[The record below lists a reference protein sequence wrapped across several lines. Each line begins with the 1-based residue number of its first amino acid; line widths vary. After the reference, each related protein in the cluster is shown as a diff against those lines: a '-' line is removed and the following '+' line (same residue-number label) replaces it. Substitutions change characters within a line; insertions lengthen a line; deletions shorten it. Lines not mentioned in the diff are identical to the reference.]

1 MRLTLALIGCFAWLG
16 CFKAP
21 EIVVVDRATAL
32 EEQAA
37 GSFDEL
43 ERKLARAGIAPRPVP
58 FTPEELEALGIHEA
72 DLVNNT
78 EMTDADRLDR
88 SLVQRC
94 VGESN
99 DGLLIETPSACRGAM
114 DAETTRRL
122 IERTNA
128 ARGQL
133 WRWMQEQRPGT
144 NPEDIRRSW
153 QLAHARGLVCGG
165 WMQLPQGSWEA
176 KKC

>member
-1 MRLTLALIGCFAWLG
+1 MKRVCVWGVMLACG

-58 FTPEELEALGIHEA
+58 FTPDELEALGIHEG
-72 DLVNNT
+72 DLTNT
-78 EMTDADRLDR
+78 TELTEADRLDR
-88 SLVQRC
+88 LLVQHC
-94 VGESN
+94 VGEGQ
-99 DGLLIETPSACRGAM
+99 DGLLLETPSACHGAI
-114 DAETTRRL
+114 DQELARTL
-122 IERTNA
+122 IERTNG
-128 ARGQL
+128 ARAQL
-133 WRWMQEQRPGT
+133 WRWMQEEKPSAK
-144 NPEDIRRSW
+144 PEELRRRW
-153 QLAHARGLVCGG
+153 QAAHARGVTCGAWLQRADG
-165 WMQLPQGSWEA
+165 TWEA